1 MLLSRRCREFNI
13 QSDYIQEGGKEERGK
28 KKYLETSVS
37 LPLGNAL
44 KTEREKWVKSKS
56 PRDQRMT
63 DPWLTREVLRERSFY
78 LRKIGFICQQLAP
91 ASSSG
96 HLQNSHTVQV
106 WGEKSQDQCQW
117 ERRFNIWNPIRK
129 TIFVSLRVSWGRI
142 GSSL

>member
-1 MLLSRRCREFNI
+1 MLLSRRDENSTYRVTTYRKEVKSRE
-13 QSDYIQEGGKEERGK
+13 GK
-28 KKYLETSVS
+28 KIPRDISKSS
-37 LPLGNAL
+37 LGNAL

-56 PRDQRMT
+56 PRDRRMT
-63 DPWLTREVLRERSFY
+63 DPWLTQEVLRERSFY